1 MFAGELQNT
10 TEESDIAKM
19 MQQFICKLP
28 ITSDKKV
35 IFLEAVNNI
44 DKNSPEEKIAKEKTP
59 YLVAAKHG
67 IVEITRRLQSKLK
80 SVIHERNLDNENV
93 LLLAVRY
100 RQPQVVQQLRDNKVL
115 DNKIFESLCTQVDK
129 DENTML
135 HLAAFE
141 SPSKETTWKMAGP
154 AMQMMWDVK
163 WYKYIQGIVPES
175 FKHRTN
181 RADKTPGEIF
191 KEAHENLLE
200 KSTEWLKSTAE
211 SCSVVAALIAGLS
224 FATSGSVP
232 GGNNSS
238 GKPALVGQPAFEGF
252 AISSLVG
259 LYFSGL
265 ALIMFLSILTSRK
278 QIEDFSGNLPKKLL
292 GGLTSLFVSIVAMFI
307 SFCAGH
313 FFVLT
318 DKYGKHDILVE
329 LYIVF
334 SLPVIYYAIVQ
345 LPLYFDLI
353 QVIWKKVPPPSV
365 KGVHL

>member
-67 IVEITRRLQSKLK
+67 IVEITRILQSKLK

-100 RQPQVVQQLRDNKVL
+100 RQPQVVQQLRDDKVL

-163 WYKYIQGIVPES
+163 WYKVCNTPFSQAKKGI
-175 FKHRTN
+175 
-181 RADKTPGEIF
+181 I
-191 KEAHENLLE
+191 
-200 KSTEWLKSTAE
+200 
-211 SCSVVAALIAGLS
+211 
-224 FATSGSVP
+224 
-232 GGNNSS
+232 
-238 GKPALVGQPAFEGF
+238 
-252 AISSLVG
+252 
-259 LYFSGL
+259 YF
-265 ALIMFLSILTSRK
+265 F
-278 QIEDFSGNLPKKLL
+278 
-292 GGLTSLFVSIVAMFI
+292 
-307 SFCAGH
+307 
-313 FFVLT
+313 
-318 DKYGKHDILVE
+318 
-329 LYIVF
+329 
-334 SLPVIYYAIVQ
+334 
-345 LPLYFDLI
+345 
-353 QVIWKKVPPPSV
+353 
-365 KGVHL
+365 